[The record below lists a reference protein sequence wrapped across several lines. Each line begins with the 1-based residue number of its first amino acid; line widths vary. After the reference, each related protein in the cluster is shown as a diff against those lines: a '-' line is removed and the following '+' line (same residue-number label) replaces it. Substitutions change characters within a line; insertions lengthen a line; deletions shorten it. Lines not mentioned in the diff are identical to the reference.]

1 MDTDNPEK
9 RSTARLK
16 HLSSVILDNGEV
28 GELHAARMF
37 NYSSSGVYFESD
49 FYLSP
54 GTELFMGLSSSPFSA
69 EPGTFECYRSI
80 IKWRKYLEDA
90 AFDYGYGVE
99 LKQRVLRPDADD
111 AAESLRRHPRKG
123 CSIPALVDDGRH
135 RRRGVIQNASPGGV
149 FIKCDQSFFAGKEVF
164 LTIPLK
170 QKQKLVTRTGEIV
183 WSSDEGVGIKFRPP
197 EPSK

>member
-16 HLSSVILDNGEV
+16 HESSVILDNCEV
-28 GELHAARMF
+28 GEMHVARMF
-37 NYSSSGVYFESD
+37 NYSNSGIYFESD
-49 FYLSP
+49 FYLTP
-54 GTELFMGLSSSPFSA
+54 GTGLFLGLSSSPFSA
-69 EPGTFECYRSI
+69 DSGTFECYRSI

-99 LKQRVLRPDADD
+99 LTQRVLRSNANGATDPM
-111 AAESLRRHPRKG
+111 RRHPRKG
-123 CSIPALVDDGRH
+123 CSIPALVDDGRK

-149 FIKCDQSFFAGKEVF
+149 FIRCDESLVAGKEVF

-170 QKQKLVTRTGEIV
+170 QKQKLVTRIGEIV
-183 WSSDEGVGIKFRPP
+183 WSSDEGVGIKFRPSASP
-197 EPSK
+197 E